1 MARKP
6 SSGNLTPDDW
16 LQAGYALLS
25 SEGVR
30 ALKIERLCSQAGATR
45 GSFYW
50 HFTDLNAYR
59 AALVDSW
66 NTFLENDRR
75 FFDQLSE
82 LPPRERLT
90 TMMTA
95 LISPAQW
102 MLERAMRE
110 WARSDE
116 TAAANV
122 RAADLHV
129 LACVRQAFIDYGF
142 DEDDAELRA
151 GSTFAAG
158 IGMLHLV
165 DSAAQLEDSD
175 RLNQF
180 LDLMLTRRA

>member
-6 SSGNLTPDDW
+6 AAGSLTADDW

-30 ALKIERLCSQAGATR
+30 ALKIERLCTQVGATR

-59 AALVDSW
+59 GALVDSW

-75 FFDQLSE
+75 FFDQLGA
-82 LPPRERLT
+82 LPPRERLAK
-90 TMMTA
+90 MMTA
-95 LISPAQW
+95 LVSPAQW
-102 MLERAMRE
+102 TLERAMRE

-129 LACVRQAFIDYGF
+129 LTSVRQAFLDYGF
-142 DEDDAELRA
+142 DEDEADLRA
-151 GSTFAAG
+151 GSTFAVG

-165 DSAAQLEDSD
+165 GSAAQLNDPSRIE
-175 RLNQF
+175 QF
-180 LDLMLTRRA
+180 LDLMLTRRD